1 MGHGEQLERV
11 DDGVAPRRE
20 DLLVRGVVPRGF
32 LRRRGVVVVEGIVG
46 VVAVVVVTVV
56 VVMVVVAV
64 VGPCIWH
71 DHGHCSRPDNAFVPT
86 LPVVGV
92 VCDGPIGLVHG

>member
-1 MGHGEQLERV
+1 MGHGGQAEGVE
-11 DDGVAPRRE
+11 DGVAPRRE
-20 DLLVRGVVPRGF
+20 DLLVVVVVVPHGCRC
-32 LRRRGVVVVEGIVG
+32 RRGV
-46 VVAVVVVTVV
+46 VVVVTVV
-56 VVMVVVAV
+56 VVIVVVGVIELV
-64 VGPCIWH
+64 VSPCVCWH